1 LHDIAIIGAGP
12 YGLSI
17 AAHLTQSGRRFRIF
31 GAPMQTWRERMPA
44 GMRLK
49 SDGFAS
55 TLYDPSGEFPF
66 SRFCRDRGIPYSPL
80 GLPVELQAFCDYGL
94 EFQRRFVP
102 MLEPTSVESVNYSRL
117 GFELELS
124 NGEKAVFRN
133 VICAVGVMPY
143 ARVAPQALEGLPSSQ
158 LSHSSEHGDLSKF
171 AGKTVA
177 VIGGGSSAT
186 DCAALLAQAGATA
199 HLLTRRAYFIFNDT
213 PRPQTPMERVRFPV
227 TTIGRGWR
235 SLLCERA
242 PLLFHAMPEKFR
254 VTAIQ
259 RHLGPSPCWFMRDAV
274 ESLVMTHF
282 NTQVTA
288 TSVCDGKVAL
298 TITEQGA
305 PAALEADHVIAATGY
320 KVDLRRLTFLGAK
333 LRQEIELVDQA
344 PVLNR
349 DFESSRR
356 GLYFVGPSSAIAFG
370 PLVRFACGA
379 EFTSR
384 RLAKRLI

>member
-31 GAPMQTWRERMPA
+31 GVPMQTWRERMPA

-55 TLYDPSGEFPF
+55 SLYDPSGEFPF
-66 SRFCRDRGIPYSPL
+66 SRFCQDRGIPYSPL

-94 EFQRRFVP
+94 EFQRRYVP
-102 MLEPTSVESVNYSRL
+102 MLEPTSVESVNYSRS
-117 GFELELS
+117 GFELALS
-124 NGEKAVFRN
+124 NGEKAEFRD

-143 ARVAPQALEGLPSSQ
+143 ARMAPQALEGLPSSL
-158 LSHSSEHGDLSKF
+158 LSHSSEYGDLSRF

-177 VIGGGSSAT
+177 VIGGGASAT
-186 DCAALLAQAGATA
+186 DCAALMAQAGAIA
-199 HLLTRRAYFIFNDT
+199 HLLTRREYFIFNDPPG
-213 PRPQTPMERVRFPV
+213 PRTLMERILFPA

-242 PLLFHAMPEKFR
+242 PLLFHAMPEEFR

-259 RHLGPSPCWFMRDAV
+259 RHLGPAPCWFMRDAV
-274 ESLVMTHF
+274 EGLVTTHF
-282 NTQVTA
+282 NAQITA
-288 TSVCDGKVAL
+288 ASVCDGKVAL
-298 TITEQGA
+298 AITERGV
-305 PAALEADHVIAATGY
+305 PAALEVDHVIAATGY
-320 KVDLRRLTFLGAK
+320 KVDLRRLTFLGTK
-333 LRQEIELVDQA
+333 LREEIQLVDQA
-344 PVLNR
+344 PVLTRN
-349 DFESSRR
+349 FESSRR

-384 RLAKRLI
+384 RLAGRLT

>member
-31 GAPMQTWRERMPA
+31 GVPMQTWRERMPA

-55 TLYDPSGEFPF
+55 SLYDPSGEFPF
-66 SRFCRDRGIPYSPL
+66 SRFCQDRGIPYSPL

-94 EFQRRFVP
+94 EFQRRYVP
-102 MLEPTSVESVNYSRL
+102 MLEPTSVESVNYSRS
-117 GFELELS
+117 GFELALS
-124 NGEKAVFRN
+124 NGEKAEFRD

-143 ARVAPQALEGLPSSQ
+143 ARMAPQALEGLPSSL
-158 LSHSSEHGDLSKF
+158 LSHSSEYGDLSRF

-177 VIGGGSSAT
+177 VIGGGASAT
-186 DCAALLAQAGATA
+186 DCAALMAQAGAIA
-199 HLLTRRAYFIFNDT
+199 HLLTRREYFIFNDPPG
-213 PRPQTPMERVRFPV
+213 PRTLMERILFPA

-242 PLLFHAMPEKFR
+242 PLLFHAMPEEFR

-259 RHLGPSPCWFMRDAV
+259 RHLGPAPCWFMRDAV
-274 ESLVMTHF
+274 EGLVTTHF
-282 NTQVTA
+282 NAQITA
-288 TSVCDGKVAL
+288 ASVCDGKVAL
-298 TITEQGA
+298 AITERGV
-305 PAALEADHVIAATGY
+305 PAALEVDQVIAATGY
-320 KVDLRRLTFLGAK
+320 KVDLRRLTFLGTK
-333 LRQEIELVDQA
+333 LREEIQLVDQA
-344 PVLNR
+344 PVLTRN
-349 DFESSRR
+349 FESSRR

-384 RLAKRLI
+384 RLAGRLT

>member
-31 GAPMQTWRERMPA
+31 GVPMQTWRERMPA

-55 TLYDPSGEFPF
+55 SLYDPSGEFPF
-66 SRFCRDRGIPYSPL
+66 SRFCQDRGIPYSPL

-94 EFQRRFVP
+94 EFQRRYVP
-102 MLEPTSVESVNYSRL
+102 MLEPTSVESVNYSRS
-117 GFELELS
+117 GFELALS
-124 NGEKAVFRN
+124 NGEKAEFRD

-143 ARVAPQALEGLPSSQ
+143 ARMAPQALEGLPSSL
-158 LSHSSEHGDLSKF
+158 LSHSSEYGDLSRF
-171 AGKTVA
+171 AGKKVA
-177 VIGGGSSAT
+177 VIGGGASAT
-186 DCAALLAQAGATA
+186 DCAALMAQAGAIA
-199 HLLTRRAYFIFNDT
+199 HLLTRREYFIFNDPPG
-213 PRPQTPMERVRFPV
+213 PRTLMERILFPA

-242 PLLFHAMPEKFR
+242 PLLFHAMPEEFR

-259 RHLGPSPCWFMRDAV
+259 RHLGPAPCWFMRDAV
-274 ESLVMTHF
+274 EGLVTTHF
-282 NTQVTA
+282 NAQITA
-288 TSVCDGKVAL
+288 ASVCDGKVAL
-298 TITEQGA
+298 AITERGV
-305 PAALEADHVIAATGY
+305 PAALEVDHVIAATGY
-320 KVDLRRLTFLGAK
+320 KVDLRRLTFLGTK
-333 LRQEIELVDQA
+333 LREEIQLVDQA
-344 PVLNR
+344 PVLTRN
-349 DFESSRR
+349 FESSRR

-384 RLAKRLI
+384 RLAGRLT